1 MKLQNLLYATMVAC
15 AFSACSNDDDP
26 NIPDPAQ
33 ELDATLTV
41 AFNAVGNN
49 GSSLKSFS
57 KADTPDNQFAD
68 VKKIG
73 IAVFN
78 DGAMNGVIADGE
90 LISYQERTKAESDK
104 DTTACISAKSG
115 NVKVLVVANPT
126 TDMFKDKKD
135 YDGFLSAISDA
146 DINPESLL
154 MSSASLDLT
163 LKQGRNTVAAKA
175 EEVFEADNT
184 GYVAEA
190 KNIKVYRN
198 VARIEVPKITVNP
211 RNGFGKDHTAK
222 FTLKAIYVSK
232 VRSSVKVFGNA
243 TPWCYV
249 VNSNASLIDGD
260 AIYDAEDGAY
270 PNYIKKFTTGNVV
283 DYGGQNDGVL
293 KLDADAT
300 RLFVYD
306 NSSDNVIKKEEAT
319 RLVIR
324 GTYEYTTDGGVTTKS
339 EDAYW
344 TTMINNA
351 SAYDSD
357 VFTKHCGVL
366 RNVKYLVNVT
376 ITGPG
381 SSSEDTDSNAA
392 SLTTNIEVV
401 PWGQIVLDPSI
412 D

>member
-78 DGAMNGVIADGE
+78 DGAMNGVIAEGG
-90 LISYQERTKAESDK
+90 LISYQERAKGTGDK

-115 NVKVLVVANPT
+115 KVKVLVVANPT
-126 TDMFKDKKD
+126 ENLFSGITD
-135 YDGFLSAISDA
+135 YDGFLSAISGA
-146 DINPESLL
+146 AINPESLL
-154 MSSASLDLT
+154 MSSASRDLT
-163 LKQGRNTVAAKA
+163 LKQGRNTVAANA
-175 EEVFEADNT
+175 EDVFKADNT
-184 GYVAEA
+184 GNVAVTE
-190 KNIKVYRN
+190 NIKVYRN

-232 VRSSVKVFGNA
+232 VRSSVMVFGDA

-249 VNSNASLIDGD
+249 VNSAASLINGD
-260 AIYDAEDGAY
+260 DIYADTEGVY
-270 PNYIKKFTTGNVV
+270 PNYIKRFTESNVV
-283 DYGGQNDGVL
+283 EYGGGNTGVL
-293 KLDADAT
+293 ELAADAT

-306 NSSDNVIKKEEAT
+306 NSSDNLIDKEEAT